1 MGFRTW
7 LYKKTGIR
15 LKRVEE
21 PWREEVQALN
31 DQIKSLKETIKIQ
44 ETSSYELTKKLQKL
58 EPFIPE
64 EQTRKI
70 CTERNIS
77 LDDCVSITNPE
88 GIGANTKIGYMTYIQ
103 PYFRCQSNTTI
114 GRYCSIADRVRIG
127 AANHPTDWLSTN
139 PFQYWQWEGDEG
151 KCPERYLKFNPVEK
165 LCTIGNDV
173 WIAASVFILPGV
185 TVGDGAII
193 GAHSVVTKDVP
204 PYAIVG
210 GAPAKIIRY
219 RFDEPTI
226 QELLDLKW
234 WELPREALYQ
244 NKVQFNDIRTAIK
257 QIKAFMPDSVQQK

>member
-15 LKRVEE
+15 LKKFEE

-31 DQIKSLKETIKIQ
+31 DQIKSLKEIIKIQ

-114 GRYCSIADRVRIG
+114 GRYCSIADHVRIG
-127 AANHPTDWLSTN
+127 SANHPTDWLSSN
-139 PFQYWQWEGDEG
+139 PFQYLYSESEA
-151 KCPERYLKFNPVEK
+151 KKYPERYLTFNAYKKSCV
-165 LCTIGNDV
+165 IGNDV
-173 WIAASVFILPGV
+173 WFGAQVFVMPGV
-185 TVGDGAII
+185 TVGDGAIVAGGSI
-193 GAHSVVTKDVP
+193 VTKDVP

-226 QELLDLKW
+226 KELLNLKW
-234 WELPREALYQ
+234 WELPREVLYQ
-244 NKVQFNDIRTAIK
+244 NRVQFNDIKTAIEQLK
-257 QIKAFMPDSVQQK
+257 IIKSTTQQ